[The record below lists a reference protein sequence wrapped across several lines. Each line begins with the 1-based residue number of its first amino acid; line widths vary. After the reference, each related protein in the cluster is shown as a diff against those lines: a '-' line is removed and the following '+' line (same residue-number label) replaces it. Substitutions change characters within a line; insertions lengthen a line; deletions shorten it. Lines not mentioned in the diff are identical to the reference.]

1 MGIMIIFLILSIVLV
16 IVTAI
21 YLKFNNE
28 KVNIKLKTNN
38 EEKPKNN
45 RKTKKQLSDILQ
57 IKFIKDMIYLKN
69 RYSKVLELGSVDYN
83 MLSEQEQENI
93 ENILMQTALSVN
105 YPLQLF
111 STTEF
116 IDTSKIVNTM
126 KKNESKNLQVQEY
139 KNAMINYLENL
150 EENRSI
156 SIIKNYAII
165 SYDGNLK
172 EAENEL
178 NRKIVSLKNSLLRA
192 KISCKVL
199 NESEIYNLIY
209 RELNKNSFYKIDNLD
224 IKGENLYV
232 SKKEK
237 SQ

>member
-1 MGIMIIFLILSIVLV
+1 MEIMIIFLILSIVLV

-28 KVNIKLKTNN
+28 KVNMNLKTNN
-38 EEKPKNN
+38 EEKTKNN
-45 RKTKKQLSDILQ
+45 RKTKKQL
-57 IKFIKDMIYLKN
+57 KDMIYLKN
-69 RYSKVLELGSVDYN
+69 RYSKVLELGSIDYN

-172 EAENEL
+172 EAEDEL

-237 SQ
+237 N